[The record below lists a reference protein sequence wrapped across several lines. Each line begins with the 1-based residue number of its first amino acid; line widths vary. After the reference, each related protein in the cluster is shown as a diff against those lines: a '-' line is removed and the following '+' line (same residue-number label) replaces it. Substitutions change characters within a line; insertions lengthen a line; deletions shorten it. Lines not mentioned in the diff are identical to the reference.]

1 MECNKRGLTINVGG
15 RLMDVSRPKVMGIV
29 NATPDS
35 FYSASRHRGADAAR
49 EAGIQLAAGADILD
63 IGACS
68 TRHGSQEV
76 SAEVEME
83 RLRDAL
89 GPIREKFPE
98 AIISVDT
105 WRAGVARRCVEEF
118 GVDIIND
125 ISGGD
130 YDPDMFATVAELKV
144 PYVLMH
150 TRGVPATMSQ
160 LTDYEDVT
168 ADVLRALAFKLD
180 ELRQLG
186 VCDVI
191 IDPGFGFAKDID
203 QNYQLLAN
211 LPAFS
216 ELGCPLL
223 VGASR
228 KRFVWQL
235 LGITPEDALPGTVA
249 VNTLALVNGADIL
262 RVHDVAAAVQ
272 ARGVAEAYLRNAP
285 TAYNTIERFSR
296 VPD

>member
-1 MECNKRGLTINVGG
+1 MECNKNRLTVNIGG
-15 RLMDVSRPKVMGIV
+15 RLMDFSRPKVMGIV

-35 FYSASRHRGADAAR
+35 FYPASRHQGSDAAR
-49 EAGIQLAAGADILD
+49 EAAVQLEAGADILD

-68 TRHGSQEV
+68 TRPGSQEV

-83 RLRDAL
+83 RLRAAL
-89 GPIREKFPE
+89 GPIRDSFPD
-98 AIISVDT
+98 AVISVDT
-105 WRAGVARRCVEEF
+105 WRAAVARRCVEEF
-118 GVDIIND
+118 DVDIIND

-130 YDPDMFATVAELKV
+130 YDPDMFSTVADLKV

-160 LTDYEDVT
+160 LTDYDDVT
-168 ADVLRALAFKLD
+168 ADVLRALAFRLD
-180 ELRQLG
+180 RLRQLG

-191 IDPGFGFAKDID
+191 LDPGFGFAKNID

-211 LPAFS
+211 LPVFS

-235 LGITPEDALPGTVA
+235 IGITPEEALPGTVA

-272 ARGVAEAYLRNAP
+272 ARAVAEAFLNNAP
-285 TAYNTIERFSR
+285 AGFNTIERFSKA
-296 VPD
+296 PD